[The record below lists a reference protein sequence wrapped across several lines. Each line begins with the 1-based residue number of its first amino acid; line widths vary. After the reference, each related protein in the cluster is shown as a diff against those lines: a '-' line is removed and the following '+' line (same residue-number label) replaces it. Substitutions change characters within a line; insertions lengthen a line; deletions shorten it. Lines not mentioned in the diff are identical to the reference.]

1 MRFCEQIF
9 ECLYSGVCLN
19 MCGIIGRI
27 SAADIDVNEFN
38 SALEF
43 LADRG
48 PNASGSY
55 LRENV
60 AIGHRRLAVIDLAA
74 NLQPLESRCRR
85 FVIAYNGE
93 IYNYLELN
101 TVLLSHGVVL
111 EHVNDT
117 SVILELYIL
126 LGEKCLNLFN
136 GMFAF
141 LIWDNVEQCLFAARD
156 RIGEK
161 PFYYALNND
170 GFFFASTVSA
180 IKKFSG
186 IKKSI
191 CLLAAHEFLMHQYI
205 SDDSIYSDIKRL
217 SPGCYLKFSL
227 RNGLVSSRYWKP
239 EATSSTAD
247 KNSVAEKIKFLVEDS
262 VRIRLRSDVPVGLF
276 LSGGLDSSI
285 LASIATKQLKNV
297 SSFCVG
303 FDQKSYDES
312 QQAKKA
318 SQFYG
323 TLHHQIRVNGSDACL
338 VAKIINILHVIGEPF
353 ADPAMVPMWDLCE
366 AASKT
371 VTVALSGDGADEIF
385 GGYRRYYAGKYLPSV
400 LHKQPFSFLFG
411 KIAAVTGN
419 EREYFS
425 KSLKKRIFLLN
436 EYLLN
441 RKSFPNDFR
450 PKMFNQESISL
461 LKAGSGYVD
470 RKSDVLHRKQN
481 YSSSLLMHQLSDVND
496 YLPND
501 ILLKTDRISMHFG
514 LEVRTPFLDHRLV
527 EEMLF
532 LPDGYKISLCQ
543 QKKVLR
549 EAFKNDVLPEV
560 YKGIKHGFAPPL
572 HHWLAG
578 ELAPILDVAINDA
591 SLDPY
596 VNRAYIK
603 QLQDEHKSGTS
614 DHSHRLWIIVIF
626 YLWLVYEAV

>member
-1 MRFCEQIF
+1 
-9 ECLYSGVCLN
+9 

-27 SAADIDVNEFN
+27 SAADIDINEFN

-55 LRENV
+55 LHENV

-74 NLQPLESRCRR
+74 NLQPLESRCKR

-101 TVLLSHGVVL
+101 KVLLSHGIVL

-126 LGEKCLNLFN
+126 LGEKCLDLFN

-141 LIWDNVEQCLFAARD
+141 AIWDNVEQCLFAARD

-186 IKKSI
+186 VKKTIS
-191 CLLAAHEFLMHQYI
+191 LLAAHEFLMHQYI
-205 SDDSIYSDIKRL
+205 SADSIYSGISRL
-217 SPGCYLKFSL
+217 GPGCYLKFSL
-227 RNGLVSSRYWKP
+227 RDGLVASRYWNL
-239 EATSSTAD
+239 ESESSPVE
-247 KNSVAEKIKFLVEDS
+247 KNNLSERIRFLVEDS

-285 LASIATKQLKNV
+285 LASIAKGKIEKVN
-297 SSFCVG
+297 SFCVG

-323 TLHHQIRVNGSDACL
+323 THHHQIRVKYNDASL
-338 VAKIINILHVIGEPF
+338 VTKIINILHVIGEPF

-385 GGYRRYYAGKYLPSV
+385 GGYRRYYAGKYFPSV
-400 LHKQPFSFLFG
+400 LYKQPFSFLLG
-411 KIAAVTGN
+411 KISSVAGN

-425 KSLKKRIFLLN
+425 KSLKKKIFLLN

-450 PKMFNQESISL
+450 PKMFNEESISL
-461 LKAGSGYVD
+461 LTAGCAGVNG
-470 RKSDVLHRKQN
+470 RSDGLHCKQN
-481 YSSSLLMHQLSDVND
+481 YSSNLLMHQLTDVND

-527 EEMLF
+527 EEVLF
-532 LPDGYKISLCQ
+532 LPDSYKISLRQ

-549 EAFKNDVLPEV
+549 EIFKYDVLPEA
-560 YKGIKHGFAPPL
+560 YKGIKHGFSPPL
-572 HHWLAG
+572 HLWLAG
-578 ELAPILDVAINDA
+578 ELAPILDAAISDSN
-591 SLDPY
+591 LDTY

-603 QLQDEHKSGTS
+603 QLQDEHKSGAS
-614 DHSHRLWIIVIF
+614 DHSHRLWIIVVF